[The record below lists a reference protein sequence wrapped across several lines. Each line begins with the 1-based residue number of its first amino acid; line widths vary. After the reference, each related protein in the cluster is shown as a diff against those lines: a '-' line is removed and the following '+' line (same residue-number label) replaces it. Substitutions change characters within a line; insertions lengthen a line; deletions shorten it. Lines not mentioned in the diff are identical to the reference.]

1 MSEKVRE
8 ILEYGSESQ
17 SIDFKMEQYPL
28 GNDYKKHEFLKDVSA
43 MANHPD
49 NGDKYIVIGV
59 EEKDGVPF
67 AFHNIHDLIDQANYQ
82 QYLNTYIEPQIH
94 FEYRPFEF
102 NGYKLAYFR
111 IFDNKERPY
120 LVKKEL
126 RNGKDGKKF
135 EFREGDGF
143 IRSGTSSR
151 KIVRADFDK
160 IYKDKHLQKDR
171 KSDFKITPTLG
182 YFDLYPSTDILI
194 KKLDLTIENLSNQ
207 SIDFDIE
214 MKVYKNECCRFL
226 SHYDFQK
233 IKDKNNKSSMFSIA
247 PGILPNFRV
256 SIKEKE
262 AYFMISRTMFQR
274 TKTTM
279 TIAQNETIYDVFENE
294 LLVIASESCSIN
306 IEVTVRSDD
315 FTEGSLNQ
323 KFEVEI

>member
-28 GNDYKKHEFLKDVSA
+28 GNDYNKHEFIKDISA

-49 NGDKYIVIGV
+49 NGDKYIIIGV

-67 AFHNIHDLIDQANYQ
+67 KFYNIPNLIDQANYQ
-82 QYLNTYIEPQIH
+82 QYLNTNIEPQIH

-102 NGYKLAYFR
+102 KGYQLAYFR
-111 IFDNKERPY
+111 IFDNKDRPY

-126 RNGKDGKKF
+126 RNAKDGNKN

-160 IYKDKHLQKDR
+160 IYHNKLLQKDR
-171 KSDFKITPTLG
+171 RSDLIIKPTFG
-182 YFDLYPSTDILI
+182 YFDLFPSSDILVN
-194 KKLDLTIENLSNQ
+194 KLDLTIENVSNQ

-214 MKVYKNECCRFL
+214 MKVYKNDCCRFL

-233 IKDKNNKSSMFSIA
+233 IKNSKSSMLLIA

-256 SIKEKE
+256 SIEEKD
-262 AYFMISRTMFQR
+262 AYFIISRTMFQR
-274 TKTTM
+274 TKTSM
-279 TIAQNETIYDVFENE
+279 TIAQNETFIEIFQNE
-294 LLVIASESCSIN
+294 FLVLKNDSCTIN

-315 FTEGSLNQ
+315 FTDGALQQ
-323 KFEVEI
+323 KFQIQL

>member
-28 GNDYKKHEFLKDVSA
+28 GNDYKKHEFLKDISS

-82 QYLNTYIEPQIH
+82 QYLNMYIEPQIH

-102 NGYKLAYFR
+102 NGYQLAYFR
-111 IFDNKERPY
+111 IFDNKDRPY

-126 RNGKDGKKF
+126 KNAKDGKKI

-143 IRSGTSSR
+143 IRTGTSSR

-160 IYKDKHLQKDR
+160 MYRDKHLQKDR
-171 KSDFKITPTLG
+171 KTDIAITPTLG
-182 YFDLYPSTDILI
+182 YFDLYPSSDILV
-194 KKLDLTIENLSNQ
+194 KNLDLTIENISNR

-214 MKVYKNECCRFL
+214 MKVHKNECCMFL
-226 SHYDFQK
+226 SHNDFQK
-233 IKDKNNKSSMFSIA
+233 IKDKNKPSSMFSIA

-262 AYFMISRTMFQR
+262 AYFIISRTMFQR

-279 TIAQNETIYDVFENE
+279 TIAQNETFTKVFHGDF
-294 LLVIASESCSIN
+294 LVVKKDPCKIN

-315 FTEGSLNQ
+315 FTDGALQQEFQISL
-323 KFEVEI
+323 